1 MPGCQAA
8 RRCDRPKRP
17 RLDFGPEV
25 PLISMQG
32 KCYEAGHQQR
42 YAGHD
47 KAHCHS
53 GMSWMMRVSARRAF
67 RATMAAQIFKLS
79 GKAAGR
85 PSAVG
90 RPAVAKNFSNR
101 RCSARP

>member
-25 PLISMQG
+25 PLISIQG

-47 KAHCHS
+47 EAHCHS
-53 GMSWMMRVSARRAF
+53 GMSWMMRVSRAPRFPRDDGCTNIQAVWKSCGPSVRRRTARGRK
-67 RATMAAQIFKLS
+67 KLQ
-79 GKAAGR
+79 
-85 PSAVG
+85 
-90 RPAVAKNFSNR
+90 
-101 RCSARP
+101 